1 MRRTKNKKVKYHPVP
16 NRSSPTP
23 IPQLDPLKKPEEGAT
38 GPTLVSVSSIVA
50 SSLGLNKIKTQSGPL
65 PHESFFSFGSRDRG
79 ASLGYSTLSK
89 PLGRGGTGGVDG
101 GLSLGSGNKK
111 KKEKLLVEN
120 AHNGSNSESR
130 PSRDH
135 SPHMVQAQA
144 NCISLGINRTEIG
157 ILIKSHQ
164 VSFSALLEK
173 SHGRAMEVEI
183 HLEIQEQSP

>member
-1 MRRTKNKKVKYHPVP
+1 MKSTSKLATWTN
-16 NRSSPTP
+16 
-23 IPQLDPLKKPEEGAT
+23 LDPGAPLLKASKFWKPNAS
-38 GPTLVSVSSIVA
+38 LSSKFNPFGKAQHVA

-135 SPHMVQAQA
+135 SPHMVQAQHRDWYPQKV
-144 NCISLGINRTEIG
+144 SPSKLQRPLGEELR
-157 ILIKSHQ
+157 
-164 VSFSALLEK
+164 
-173 SHGRAMEVEI
+173 
-183 HLEIQEQSP
+183 QSYGSGDPS